1 MSKFVAEI
9 QLVLKNSLSV
19 QANNAKNAFAGIKKS
34 LESIN
39 NGSGL
44 MQLARDISVATSLTE
59 PFRTQLSESLAEP
72 ARLAAKLDSIFTN
85 IKTVTGKT
93 KEEMLSFQKQVLA
106 VGGRSTQGLEKTA
119 SAMYDIVGGVQDAT
133 LHIPML
139 EAAISLAEAG
149 QADLTAST
157 KGLISVM
164 NAYKFPAEKASF
176 VSDVFT
182 RSVSLGVGTMDEFV
196 SSISPIAG
204 LTSSAGITFEE
215 LGTSIAF
222 MTTQGVSA
230 SMSATRL
237 QAAIVALMKPNKT
250 MEEAIRKTGYASG
263 SAMLKELG
271 LAGSLQ
277 VLSIALGNSQD
288 KMAEALG
295 STEALQGA
303 IALTNSTFTD
313 FSKTYMEGLN
323 GITKASQKTQLE
335 SYEAKIARL
344 NSAKEIFKQKVGSAS
359 NAINSFGI
367 SIQLGVINTLNKLND
382 NKLLSWIPSLLG
394 GGMTVTNSLLSI
406 GGAGLNTVAQI
417 VTIMAMTDKAGGVL
431 SLFGNIAKLTITPF
445 VGLKSVLLTVI
456 PVIWSFTTS
465 LLACPLTWIILGIVA
480 LGGAAFL
487 IIKNW
492 GKISSFFKGLWN
504 NITTLFKKGFDFIW
518 NGLLNNRAIQ
528 TALAVFMP
536 VIGIP
541 ILLIKNWEQ
550 VKIFF
555 SKLPDFFKT
564 IATSIWNAF
573 VSGFGKAWS
582 FFEKL
587 LGLSSNKI
595 PQTLSKGVEKN
606 KNLFKNSLNNT
617 FKTTESL
624 LPHSDAKEGVFS
636 TLTKSGGSIITTLVN
651 GINSEEHLLKDT
663 LNTSFENS
671 FTTIDKKI
679 TNKTNNSKI
688 VNINIHVDH
697 LVKTIE
703 DIKKTQ
709 DFLKI
714 LGELCGEAL

>member
-9 QLVLKNSLSV
+9 QLVLKNSLSL
-19 QANNAKNAFAGIKKS
+19 QATNAKNAFIGIKKS
-34 LESIN
+34 LDSIN

-59 PFRTQLSESLAEP
+59 PFRNQLSQSLSEP
-72 ARLAAKLDSIFTN
+72 SRLAAQLNSIFVN

-149 QADLTAST
+149 QADLTVST

-176 VSDVFT
+176 ASDVFT

-204 LTSSAGITFEE
+204 LASSAGISFEE
-215 LGTSIAF
+215 LGSSIAF

-250 MEEAIRKTGYASG
+250 MEDAIRKTGYASG

-313 FSKTYMEGLN
+313 FSNTYMEGLN
-323 GITKASQKTQLE
+323 SITKASQKTQLE

-344 NSAKEIFKQKVGSAS
+344 NSAKEIFKQKVGNAS

-382 NKLLSWIPSLLG
+382 SKLLGWIPGLIG

-406 GGAGLNTVAQI
+406 GGASLNTVAQI
-417 VTIMAMTDKAGGVL
+417 ATIMAMADKAGSIL
-431 SLFGNIAKLTITPF
+431 SLFGNIAKLTKTPF
-445 VGLKSVLLTVI
+445 IGLKSVLLTVI
-456 PVIWSFTTS
+456 PVIWSFTGS

-480 LGGAAFL
+480 LGGAVFL

-492 GKISSFFKGLWN
+492 GKVSSFFKGLWD
-504 NITTLFKKGFDFIW
+504 NITTLFKKGVDFIW
-518 NGLLNNRAIQ
+518 N
-528 TALAVFMP
+528 AL
-536 VIGIP
+536 
-541 ILLIKNWEQ
+541 
-550 VKIFF
+550 
-555 SKLPDFFKT
+555 
-564 IATSIWNAF
+564 
-573 VSGFGKAWS
+573 VSGFGKAWT

-617 FKTTESL
+617 FKTTEPL

-636 TLTKSGGSIITTLVN
+636 TLTKSGGSIITTLVK
-651 GINSEEHLLKDT
+651 GINSEEHLLKET
-663 LNTSFENS
+663 LDTSFENS
-671 FTTIDKKI
+671 FTIDKKVA
-679 TNKTNNSKI
+679 NKTSNSKI

-697 LVKTIE
+697 FVKTIE

-714 LGELCGEAL
+714 LGELCGVAL